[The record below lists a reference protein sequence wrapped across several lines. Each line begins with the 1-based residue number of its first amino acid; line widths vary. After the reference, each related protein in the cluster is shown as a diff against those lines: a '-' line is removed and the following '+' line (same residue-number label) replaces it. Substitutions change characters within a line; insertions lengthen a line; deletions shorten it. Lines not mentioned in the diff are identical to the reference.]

1 VKDGSKAARQE
12 PTPKGYHTGL
22 RAAGRVPAA
31 TGCALSRKSCPY
43 TRRLHLAARIL
54 SMLREETS

>member
-12 PTPKGYHTGL
+12 PTPKGYHTG
-22 RAAGRVPAA
+22 RHPAGRVHPG

-43 TRRLHLAARIL
+43 TRRLHL
-54 SMLREETS
+54 